1 MSKTNEG
8 ANASFR
14 GMSRP
19 YPLYAVKNTSV
30 FRNVRVTDRT
40 QVDNYLLVKRGAIVG
55 GEVTKDMD
63 NENYTEEFDPFNLQ
77 EVLFPGMADFIDEN
91 IVLGDK
97 NEEDRLIASYWN
109 DLGNDVFDDWGYFF
123 LYDVEGGKYYF
134 PLLNPQNL
142 SDGIITTQNFNNVFD
157 EGLNFTIS
165 HGWRAKGIFM
175 MNISCSNAEFIFR
188 FGAYGNFGSDGDE
201 NDYDMSTEYTYDGV
215 TQTLFYHH
223 HAEEDDDEEILYS
236 YFIPYKSSDRVTKTH
251 TSLYNPEDT
260 DDNSLITK
268 AISGGVKVYF
278 AKQNDVKDWVI
289 TDITTED
296 FSDVNGDIKAEGD
309 ITNDGNI
316 YSAGSILAAGYNL
329 GRTTIYNLSDENFS
343 PSNIVNTY
351 FTSSGLSEDRTFFLP
366 NSSILFNL
374 IPNCQDETSFKFTIN
389 NYNNIEG
396 GYSWTLSN
404 EFSDL
409 NMSGVKN
416 YNIPPGGI
424 VTYIVVLRTGE
435 GTYGYVLQESEL
447 QYYP

>member
-97 NEEDRLIASYWN
+97 NEGDRLIASYWN

-201 NDYDMSTEYTYDGV
+201 NDYDVSTEYTYDGV

-223 HAEEDDDEEILYS
+223 HAEEDL
-236 YFIPYKSSDRVTKTH
+236 
-251 TSLYNPEDT
+251 
-260 DDNSLITK
+260 SLIH
-268 AISGGVKVYF
+268 I
-278 AKQNDVKDWVI
+278 
-289 TDITTED
+289 
-296 FSDVNGDIKAEGD
+296 
-309 ITNDGNI
+309 
-316 YSAGSILAAGYNL
+316 
-329 GRTTIYNLSDENFS
+329 
-343 PSNIVNTY
+343 
-351 FTSSGLSEDRTFFLP
+351 
-366 NSSILFNL
+366 
-374 IPNCQDETSFKFTIN
+374 
-389 NYNNIEG
+389 
-396 GYSWTLSN
+396 
-404 EFSDL
+404 
-409 NMSGVKN
+409 
-416 YNIPPGGI
+416 
-424 VTYIVVLRTGE
+424 
-435 GTYGYVLQESEL
+435 
-447 QYYP
+447 